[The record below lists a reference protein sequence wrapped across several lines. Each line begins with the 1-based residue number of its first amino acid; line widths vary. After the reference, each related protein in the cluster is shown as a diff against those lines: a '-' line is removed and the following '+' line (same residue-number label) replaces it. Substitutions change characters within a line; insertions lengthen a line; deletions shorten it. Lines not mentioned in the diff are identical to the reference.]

1 MSTTAAERSRGGHP
15 SVSNLSSKRKA
26 EGLIAAPDLD
36 HDNGRSYELKNWDE
50 ECAIASAEPQD
61 QATRSESEDAI
72 MRAESNEDAS
82 KGRGFQKMWQKMRTR
97 GSDSSGSDEDM
108 TITMTSE
115 IELSHEPAS
124 IYTPKGDLR
133 YKEGIREHRAA
144 KDPRSLSPPQLDRT
158 AYF

>member
-1 MSTTAAERSRGGHP
+1 
-15 SVSNLSSKRKA
+15 
-26 EGLIAAPDLD
+26 
-36 HDNGRSYELKNWDE
+36 
-50 ECAIASAEPQD
+50 
-61 QATRSESEDAI
+61 
-72 MRAESNEDAS
+72 
-82 KGRGFQKMWQKMRTR
+82 
-97 GSDSSGSDEDM
+97 
-108 TITMTSE
+108 MTSE